1 MSSVSFQPKK
11 LELVFW
17 PSLFGFTSPSPP
29 NMILTILNLLYH
41 QLSINVAISFSSPQ
55 SQHANQK
62 GNNILT
68 YALTHTEM
76 HTKQISVHGI
86 VVIDHQLL
94 DKFQVPC
101 WKDKPVFV
109 SVYVERPKRRLA
121 STTRHHHYHHHHHV
135 HHTIKQEVIHHGDGA
150 GGKGYTTSRR
160 AELLQCSQRLRQ
172 SARTTPPSIP
182 SVPNPNHTSNP
193 QPQAEVPSLLVF
205 CFGVTR
211 SMKF

>member
-1 MSSVSFQPKK
+1 MPTKR
-11 LELVFW
+11 
-17 PSLFGFTSPSPP
+17 
-29 NMILTILNLLYH
+29 II
-41 QLSINVAISFSSPQ
+41 
-55 SQHANQK
+55 
-62 GNNILT
+62 T
-68 YALTHTEM
+68 YALTHAEM
-76 HTKQISVHGI
+76 PTKQISVHGI

-94 DKFQVPC
+94 DKFQVPR

-109 SVYVERPKRRLA
+109 SIYVERPKRRPA
-121 STTRHHHYHHHHHV
+121 STTRHHHHHHHNHDHHHHV

-160 AELLQCSQRLRQ
+160 AELLQYSQRLRQ
-172 SARTTPPSIP
+172 SARTTPPSPPSIP

-193 QPQAEVPSLLVF
+193 QPQPEVPSLLVF